1 MQERIY
7 NMLIAKDEITWQTII
22 LDLIKTEQMNPWDI
36 DISLLTKKYL
46 ERIKELKEA
55 NFFISGKML
64 LAAALLLRIKS
75 YRLVDEDI
83 ANLDNVLFPKEE
95 PLEEIDD
102 FEDHRITETP
112 KLAIKSPLAR
122 KRKVNIKDLIEALK
136 KALDVSKRKE
146 VRRLEELNF
155 KAPEIPEKKV
165 DISKLI
171 KDIYERILDFFKKKE
186 AITFDELVNSDKRED
201 KLLTLI
207 PLLHLDNQLKIT
219 IHQEKPFEDIYIK
232 SFSKD

>member
-1 MQERIY
+1 
-7 NMLIAKDEITWQTII
+7 
-22 LDLIKTEQMNPWDI
+22 
-36 DISLLTKKYL
+36 
-46 ERIKELKEA
+46 
-55 NFFISGKML
+55 
-64 LAAALLLRIKS
+64 
-75 YRLVDEDI
+75 
-83 ANLDNVLFPKEE
+83 
-95 PLEEIDD
+95 
-102 FEDHRITETP
+102 
-112 KLAIKSPLAR
+112 
-122 KRKVNIKDLIEALK
+122 LIEALK